1 MGALGDARMSDAHLG
16 GFGRGGFGGGGFGGR
31 GGGFGSSGG
40 SFGGGGVGGGSFG
53 GGSFGGGSL
62 GGGRGSFGSSG
73 GGVGAPG
80 GGLDALDRPGWDSG
94 TLGRSVGTLRSAS
107 QRTGLLGGGLLGG
120 NEDWRRG
127 GSFHLQLAD
136 SDRSGGPGWNL
147 WGQYGRGA
155 SFSPTADADG
165 VAIDTDVS
173 SAVAGADLRVGSFT
187 MGVAVSRATGEIGI
201 DNRLLGQD
209 LMDASLT
216 TVLPYLR
223 WSPADGKDL
232 WAMGG
237 YGWGEAGL
245 RDAAPGGS
253 DLGMRMA
260 ALGGQTELARLG
272 AVSLGLRADAFAA
285 SLGTE
290 AMAEL
295 GEVTAGVTQSR
306 LALTLGTGFGSAVR
320 FEPQLDIGA
329 RMDGGDAETGAGM
342 EVGGSIGLLGA
353 DGSVR
358 LDGSGRWLVAHQV
371 EGFEDWG
378 ASVSLAIGSPQGGS
392 EGFRLTLEPE
402 WGGQRMH
409 DPLAS
414 RDGVGLGNI
423 GGRGRAFAASGA
435 GPADGAGMWRPDR
448 MRLNLDYGL
457 SLADGAGSMAPFAG
471 VLVDGGAHE
480 MRVGAKVR
488 VGAAAAPEPGAESAT
503 GPGGIEL
510 ALLGGRVSREGS
522 RAGYSAGLDLR
533 GDALG
538 AGALA
543 LAPFAEFRTEVGR
556 GAVARLGAQWSLP
569 SGSKPG
575 ALIPGALSLR
585 LYAEKIHLTGQ
596 EPAHRLSL
604 TLGAS
609 PLSLLPSTPASR
621 R

>member
-1 MGALGDARMSDAHLG
+1 MCPARLPGPTCAS
-16 GFGRGGFGGGGFGGR
+16 
-31 GGGFGSSGG
+31 
-40 SFGGGGVGGGSFG
+40 
-53 GGSFGGGSL
+53 
-62 GGGRGSFGSSG
+62 
-73 GGVGAPG
+73 APS
-80 GGLDALDRPGWDSG
+80 RW
-94 TLGRSVGTLRSAS
+94 
-107 QRTGLLGGGLLGG
+107 
-120 NEDWRRG
+120 
-127 GSFHLQLAD
+127 
-136 SDRSGGPGWNL
+136 
-147 WGQYGRGA
+147 
-155 SFSPTADADG
+155 
-165 VAIDTDVS
+165 
-173 SAVAGADLRVGSFT
+173 
-187 MGVAVSRATGEIGI
+187 GVAVSRATGEIGI

-223 WSPADGKDL
+223 WSPAAGADL

-260 ALGGQTELARLG
+260 ALGGRTELARLG

-353 DGSVR
+353 NGSVR

-392 EGFRLTLEPE
+392 EGFGLTLEPE

-414 RDGVGLGNI
+414 RDGVGLGNV
-423 GGRGRAFAASGA
+423 GGRGRAFAV
-435 GPADGAGMWRPDR
+435 P
-448 MRLNLDYGL
+448 
-457 SLADGAGSMAPFAG
+457 
-471 VLVDGGAHE
+471 
-480 MRVGAKVR
+480 
-488 VGAAAAPEPGAESAT
+488 
-503 GPGGIEL
+503 
-510 ALLGGRVSREGS
+510 
-522 RAGYSAGLDLR
+522 
-533 GDALG
+533 G
-538 AGALA
+538 AGADGHRRHVAARPDAPQPRLRA
-543 LAPFAEFRTEVGR
+543 LTGGR
-556 GAVARLGAQWSLP
+556 GWFDGTVRGRPGRRRRPRDARG
-569 SGSKPG
+569 
-575 ALIPGALSLR
+575 
-585 LYAEKIHLTGQ
+585 GQ
-596 EPAHRLSL
+596 GP
-604 TLGAS
+604 
-609 PLSLLPSTPASR
+609 R
-621 R
+621 RRCGRA